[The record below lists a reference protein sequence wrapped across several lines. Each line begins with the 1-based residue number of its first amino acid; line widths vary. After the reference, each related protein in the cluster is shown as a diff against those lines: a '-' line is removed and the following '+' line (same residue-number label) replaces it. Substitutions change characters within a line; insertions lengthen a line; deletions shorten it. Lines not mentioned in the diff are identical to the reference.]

1 VKLFFN
7 PITPKLKK
15 ILIIQTASIGDVILS
30 TGLAEKLHQ
39 YYPEATI
46 HILVKKGMESLFSGH
61 PFIKEVLVWDKKNHK
76 YRNLFHLLQQIRH
89 SKYDAVINVQRFL
102 ATGLLTGLSG
112 ARFRSGFD
120 KNPLSFLFNPR
131 IKHLIGEAAF
141 GLHETERNQR
151 LIATITDN
159 QSMPPRLYPEAKDFE
174 AVKAYKATQYVC
186 IAPASLWN
194 TKQFPAEKWIELI
207 EKIPEDISVY
217 LLGAAS
223 DKDLCTRIINEANR
237 GCVIDLSGKLNLLQS
252 AALIKDAQMNY
263 VNDSAPLHLAS
274 AMNASVTAVFCST
287 IPEFGFGPLSDNAT
301 IIQTDLKLSCRP
313 CGIHGHTECP
323 EKHFKCA
330 QTISTDSLLKILY
343 ER

>member
-1 VKLFFN
+1 M
-7 PITPKLKK
+7 KK

-39 YYPEATI
+39 YYPEAAL

-61 PFIKEVLVWDKKNHK
+61 PFIKEVLVWDKKNQK

-112 ARFRSGFD
+112 ARYRSGFD
-120 KNPLSFLFNPR
+120 KNPLSFLFHPN
-131 IKHLIGEAAF
+131 IKHLIGEEAL

-151 LIATITDN
+151 LIASITDY
-159 QSMPPRLYPEAKDFE
+159 QAMPPRLYPEAKDFE
-174 AVKAYKATQYVC
+174 VVKAYKATRYIC
-186 IAPASLWN
+186 IAPASLWY
-194 TKQFPAEKWIELI
+194 TKQFPAEKWIEFIRKL
-207 EKIPEDISVY
+207 PEDISVF
-217 LLGAAS
+217 LLGAPS
-223 DKDLCTRIINEANR
+223 DKNLCNNIIREANR
-237 GCVIDLSGKLNLLQS
+237 NNVVDLSGKLTLLQS
-252 AALIKDAQMNY
+252 AALIKDALMNY

-274 AMNASVTAVFCST
+274 ATNASVTAVFCST
-287 IPEFGFGPLSDNAT
+287 VPEFGFGPLSDHAT
-301 IIQTDLKLSCRP
+301 IIQTELKLTCRP
-313 CGIHGHTECP
+313 CGIHGHAECP

-330 QTISTDSLLKILY
+330 QTISTDSLLKTLY